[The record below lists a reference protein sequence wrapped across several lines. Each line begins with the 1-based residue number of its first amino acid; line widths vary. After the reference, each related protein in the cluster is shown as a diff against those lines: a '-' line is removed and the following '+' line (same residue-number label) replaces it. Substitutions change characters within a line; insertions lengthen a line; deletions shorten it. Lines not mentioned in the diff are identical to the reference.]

1 MNGLTI
7 FWLVIAIV
15 TAIVESLT
23 PQLIC
28 IWFCLSAVVSAIVS
42 QFTDSVWLTIVVFVV
57 VSALF
62 LYLTRPIVK
71 NKIKTKIQ
79 PTNYDRIIGKDAIV
93 TEDINPAENAGQI
106 KVDGQV
112 WSAKSTELIPQGTT
126 VKIEAVEG
134 VKAVVTK

>member
-1 MNGLTI
+1 MDGLTI
-7 FWLVIAIV
+7 FWLMIAV
-15 TAIVESLT
+15 ATAIVESLT

-28 IWFCLSAVVSAIVS
+28 IWFCLSAVVSAIVA

-57 VSALF
+57 CSALF
-62 LYLTRPIVK
+62 LFLTRPVVK
-71 NKIKTKIQ
+71 KKITTKIQ

-112 WSAKSTELIPQGTT
+112 WSAKSTEPIPQGST
-126 VKIEAVEG
+126 VRIEAIEG

>member
-7 FWLVIAIV
+7 FWLIVAVV

-28 IWFCLSAVVSAIVS
+28 IWFCLSAVVSAIVG
-42 QFTDSVWLTIVVFVV
+42 QFTDSLWMTIIVFVV
-57 VSALF
+57 FSALLLF
-62 LYLTRPIVK
+62 LTRPIVK
-71 NKIKTKIQ
+71 QKISTKIQ

-93 TEDINPAENAGQI
+93 TEDINPAENVGQI

-112 WSAKSTELIPQGTT
+112 WSAKSTEPIPQGST
-126 VKIEAVEG
+126 VKIEAIEG

>member
-7 FWLVIAIV
+7 FWLIIAVV
-15 TAIVESLT
+15 TAVVESLT

-28 IWFCLSAVVSAIVS
+28 IWFCLSAVVCSIVS
-42 QFTDSVWLTIVVFVV
+42 QFTDSVWLTVVVFVV
-57 VSALF
+57 VSTLL

-93 TEDINPAENAGQI
+93 TEDINPVENAGQI
-106 KVDGQV
+106 KVNGQI
-112 WSAKSTELIPQGTT
+112 WSAKSTEPIPQGTT